1 MPVIFL
7 RERKT
12 NLSSLKTI
20 KEVVDGQQRIRTI
33 LSYINPKLLAD
44 YNQDKDYFEIKKNHN
59 LELSKKKFDDL
70 DEETRRDILEYKF
83 GVHILP
89 SDMEDRDVLQ
99 IFARMNASGVKLNN
113 QEIRNALYTGPFK
126 TTAYELAFEQVERW
140 KKWKIFGSMDIAR
153 MSEVELVSE
162 FMMAM
167 LSNAILGKSQK
178 NIDNFYK
185 KYEESEFQEGKE
197 ISRRF
202 RAVMDTIEDKFNIE
216 KPQSILTQHTL
227 FYSLLIL
234 LYDLQFSFVSLDKSS
249 TKLKQIS
256 KKEVA
261 KIEELGNCIAQGNVP
276 TEILTAYQ
284 KNTTNLKS
292 RTTLFN
298 YFKEKIR

>member
-1 MPVIFL
+1 
-7 RERKT
+7 
-12 NLSSLKTI
+12 
-20 KEVVDGQQRIRTI
+20 
-33 LSYINPKLLAD
+33 
-44 YNQDKDYFEIKKNHN
+44 
-59 LELSKKKFDDL
+59 
-70 DEETRRDILEYKF
+70 
-83 GVHILP
+83 
-89 SDMEDRDVLQ
+89 
-99 IFARMNASGVKLNN
+99 
-113 QEIRNALYTGPFK
+113 
-126 TTAYELAFEQVERW
+126 
-140 KKWKIFGSMDIAR
+140 
-153 MSEVELVSE
+153 
-162 FMMAM
+162 
-167 LSNAILGKSQK
+167 
-178 NIDNFYK
+178 
-185 KYEESEFQEGKE
+185 
-197 ISRRF
+197 
-202 RAVMDTIEDKFNIE
+202 MDTIEDKFNIE

>member
-1 MPVIFL
+1 
-7 RERKT
+7 
-12 NLSSLKTI
+12 
-20 KEVVDGQQRIRTI
+20 
-33 LSYINPKLLAD
+33 
-44 YNQDKDYFEIKKNHN
+44 
-59 LELSKKKFDDL
+59 
-70 DEETRRDILEYKF
+70 
-83 GVHILP
+83 
-89 SDMEDRDVLQ
+89 
-99 IFARMNASGVKLNN
+99 
-113 QEIRNALYTGPFK
+113 
-126 TTAYELAFEQVERW
+126 
-140 KKWKIFGSMDIAR
+140 MDIAR